1 MTCRTL
7 VADIKSLREV
17 MEAFAPYYVGKDSMH
32 GLAHIGRLLRSAYWL
47 MEHYPADEVT
57 VVCAT

>member
-1 MTCRTL
+1 